1 MGDVTRVETE
11 DKEEGD
17 VLTPLVESGAR
28 TTGAAGACVFFAF
41 VLEADLVMIKMGR
54 RRKTKTNEEPRKRGR
69 RKHITEKGETQLG
82 GCTKRMESVA
92 STNTNID
99 EYRRKMN

>member
-1 MGDVTRVETE
+1 
-11 DKEEGD
+11 
-17 VLTPLVESGAR
+17 
-28 TTGAAGACVFFAF
+28 
-41 VLEADLVMIKMGR
+41 MIKMGR

-82 GCTKRMESVA
+82 GCTKRIESVA